1 MAQLFDGRNVI
12 SELSRISYTRHDN
25 RLKVYVCFFNM
36 FLLYFI
42 GGWSR
47 SACLICSSR
56 RSLISIPPHSA
67 NQLTKKLPCL
77 SWLLLSP
84 ICSRTISPLNG
95 RLSGVTPTHQPH
107 TLPQKNPPLSSF
119 CPLNPSSIVGR
130 CPVISGFVEWWMGSD
145 SGGGVCW
152 HSSGTRT
159 LFFWRMS
166 VYTEAEGG
174 SLGIT
179 AAWDHPYVV
188 TL

>member
-1 MAQLFDGRNVI
+1 
-12 SELSRISYTRHDN
+12 
-25 RLKVYVCFFNM
+25 M

-84 ICSRTISPLNG
+84 ICSRAISPLNG

-107 TLPQKNPPLSSF
+107 TLPPKKSSTVFILPSESLQYCRSVPCDFRVRGMVDGIRQRRRSLLALIRDQNSVFLEDECLYRGGGGFPGDHCCLGPPL
-119 CPLNPSSIVGR
+119 R
-130 CPVISGFVEWWMGSD
+130 RHPVNSAPPPDLRICKQVQ
-145 SGGGVCW
+145 VA
-152 HSSGTRT
+152 TRPEK
-159 LFFWRMS
+159 S
-166 VYTEAEGG
+166 K
-174 SLGIT
+174 
-179 AAWDHPYVV
+179 
-188 TL
+188 